1 MTLKNHL
8 LIGTLVSL
16 FSTHAMANNE
26 QERIYLT
33 QIVNQLEALR
43 PLILAAYKEQDKT
56 NRIKFNYFS
65 YYDSNEKKHN
75 GLLEDILAIENGI
88 KEKIN
93 KPISEPRNFQ
103 KIKGD
108 YSETKK

>member
-1 MTLKNHL
+1 MTLKNYL
-8 LIGTLVSL
+8 LIGVLISL
-16 FSTHAMANNE
+16 FSTCVIANNE

-43 PLILAAYKEQDKT
+43 PLILAADKEQEKT
-56 NRIKFNYFS
+56 NRIKFHYFA
-65 YYDSNEKKHN
+65 YFDSNEKKHN
-75 GLLEDILAIENGI
+75 GLLEDILAIEQGI
-88 KEKIN
+88 QEKIN